1 MEIEKLSENVIK
13 VTITPSD
20 LEERDI
26 DLDSLTYNSP
36 EAKELFFDMIE
47 QAEMELGFSVSESQ
61 VVIEPS
67 TEEYDGFVITITRL
81 DDKND
86 FDSLQKL
93 IRSKTA
99 KPKVKAPHSGKVSRS
114 ALIYYTESFDDMC
127 LLCEKLS
134 SVYKGKNSLY
144 SKSGKYYLVLGNE
157 KFSSINVVALMGI
170 LEEYAL
176 KASVSVCYEGYL
188 NEYGTLIIKDNAVY
202 TIFRHFK

>member
-81 DDKND
+81 DDKSD

-93 IRSKTA
+93 IKSK
-99 KPKVKAPHSGKVSRS
+99 SGKSKS
-114 ALIYYTESFDDMC
+114 KAALAGKILRASLVYYTESFDDMC
-127 LLCEKLS
+127 LLCDKLS
-134 SVYKGKNSLY
+134 AVFKGKSSLY
-144 SKSGKYYLVLGNE
+144 GNNGKYYLVLGKE
-157 KFSSINVVALMGI
+157 KFSSVNVVALMGI

-176 KASVSVCYEGYL
+176 KTSSSVFYEGYL
-188 NEYGTLIIKDNAVY
+188 NEYGTLIIKDDAIP
-202 TIFRHFK
+202 TIIKHFK